1 MMKSLMRM
9 AFVVV
14 LGLGLVNVVMA
25 GVKTQ
30 GKGKAA
36 KEVPS
41 MSQEEQITLALSA
54 APPHIAKDAAVLVF
68 GADGKLKEG
77 KQGTNGVTCIPTVMN
92 LPDPDPMCMDAAV
105 KQWWEDLMANAPKP
119 SNTVPGVAY
128 MARGGSHWEK
138 DGRVVMKQ
146 EPGAKIVKEPPHWMI
161 MWPFDAKTTMLPAA
175 PNPSGVY
182 VMFDGT
188 PYAHLMVYQDPRKM
202 K

>member
-1 MMKSLMRM
+1 MMKSIIRT

-14 LGLGLVNVVMA
+14 VCLSLASFVIA
-25 GVKTQ
+25 GEKAQ
-30 GKGKAA
+30 KRGKAM
-36 KEVPS
+36 KDVKS
-41 MSQEEQITLALSA
+41 MSSEEQIKLALSA

-68 GADGKLKEG
+68 GEDGNLKEG
-77 KQGTNGVTCIPTVMN
+77 KPGTNAFTCIPTVMN

-105 KQWWEDLMANAPKP
+105 KQWWEDLMNNAPKP
-119 SNTVPGVAY
+119 SNSVPGIAY

-138 DGRVVMKQ
+138 GKRVVMKE

-161 MWPFDAKTTMLPAA
+161 MWPFEAKTTMLPSA
-175 PNPSGVY
+175 PNSSGVY

>member
-14 LGLGLVNVVMA
+14 LCLGLVNLVMA

-36 KEVPS
+36 KDVPS
-41 MSQEEQITLALSA
+41 MSQEEQIKLALSA

-77 KQGTNGVTCIPTVMN
+77 KPGTNGFTCIPTVMN

-119 SNTVPGVAY
+119 SNTVPGIAY
-128 MARGGSHWEK
+128 MARGGSHWET

-161 MWPFDAKTTMLPAA
+161 MWPFDAKTTMLPTA

-188 PYAHLMVYQDPRKM
+188 PYAHVMVYQDPRRM

>member
-105 KQWWEDLMANAPKP
+105 KQWWEALMANAPKP

>member
-30 GKGKAA
+30 GKGKTA
-36 KEVPS
+36 KDVPS

-54 APPHIAKDAAVLVF
+54 APLHIAKDAAVLVF

-77 KQGTNGVTCIPTVMN
+77 KPGTNGVTCIPTVMN

>member
-1 MMKSLMRM
+1 MLKSIIRM

-14 LGLGLVNVVMA
+14 LGLGLVNLIMVGEDA
-25 GVKTQ
+25 Q
-30 GKGKAA
+30 GKGKD
-36 KEVPS
+36 VPS

-77 KQGTNGVTCIPTVMN
+77 KPGTNGFTCIPTVMN
-92 LPDPDPMCMDAAV
+92 LPNPDPMCMDAAV
-105 KQWWEDLMANAPKP
+105 KQWWGDMMNNAPKP
-119 SNTVPGVAY
+119 SNTVPGIAY

-138 DGRVVMKQ
+138 DGRVVMKE
-146 EPGAKIVKEPPHWMI
+146 EPGAKIVKEPSHWMI
-161 MWPFDAKTTMLPAA
+161 IWPFDAKTTMLPTA

-188 PYAHLMVYQDPRKM
+188 PYAHVMVYQDPKRM

>member
-1 MMKSLMRM
+1 MRKSIIRT
-9 AFVVV
+9 AFVV
-14 LGLGLVNVVMA
+14 LFCFGLTSLVMA
-25 GVKTQ
+25 GENVQ

-36 KEVPS
+36 KDVPA
-41 MSQEEQITLALSA
+41 MSQDEQIKLALSA

-68 GADGKLKEG
+68 GADGTLKEG
-77 KQGTNGVTCIPTVMN
+77 RPGTNGFTCIPTVMN

-105 KQWWEDLMANAPKP
+105 KQWWGDLMNNAPKP
-119 SNTVPGVAY
+119 SNTVPGIAY

-138 DGRVVMKQ
+138 DGRVVMKE

-161 MWPFDAKTTMLPAA
+161 MWPFDARATMLPAA
-175 PNPSGVY
+175 PNPSGAY

-188 PYAHLMVYQDPRKM
+188 PYAHVMVYQDPGKM

>member
-1 MMKSLMRM
+1 MRKSIIRT
-9 AFVVV
+9 AFVVLFC
-14 LGLGLVNVVMA
+14 LGLMNLVMTGENV
-25 GVKTQ
+25 Q

-36 KEVPS
+36 KDVHS
-41 MSQEEQITLALSA
+41 MSQDEQIKLALSA

-77 KQGTNGVTCIPTVMN
+77 RPGTNGFTCIPTVMN

-105 KQWWEDLMANAPKP
+105 KQWWGDLMSNAPKP
-119 SNTVPGVAY
+119 SNTVPGIAY

-138 DGRVVMKQ
+138 DGRVLMKE

-161 MWPFDAKTTMLPAA
+161 VWPFEAKTTMLPTA

-188 PYAHLMVYQDPRKM
+188 PYAHVMVYQDPRKM